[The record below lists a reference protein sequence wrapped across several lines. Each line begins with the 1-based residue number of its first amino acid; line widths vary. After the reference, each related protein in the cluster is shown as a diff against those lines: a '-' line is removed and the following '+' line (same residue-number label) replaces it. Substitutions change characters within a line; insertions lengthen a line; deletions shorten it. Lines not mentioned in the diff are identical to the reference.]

1 MTTSYTITCSR
12 PTNYGAVLQTYGLNT
27 ALRKMGVDAKVLDYN
42 PKYYYTSTQ
51 PLPIRMVRA
60 VVRFPDLTKG
70 RKVFGK
76 FLEDYVPMS
85 AKTYRTLAEI
95 EADVPQSDVYIC
107 GSDQIWNCKNKLNG
121 KDDAFFLSFAPAGAR
136 KVAYAAS
143 IAMPEI
149 PNNQKTRYRRLI
161 SDFDAVSV
169 REPSSVPMLEDLGI
183 DNVQSVI
190 DPVFLLER
198 NDWDVIADASDFVPT
213 EDYVLVYGY
222 NRQKDVY
229 AYARRLAKKLG
240 VKVYTIGTAIEDY
253 TLDQDRYFWNASPNT
268 FVNLVRNAKAV
279 VTNSFHGTV
288 FSIVYNKPFHFFTV
302 KQTTNSRMLDLLDSL
317 TLKNRHVVGE
327 ELLSNDIDY
336 DRPNQLLAEAK
347 KRSLGFLQTNVASYV
362 SENKPMKG

>member
-1 MTTSYTITCSR
+1 MKDSITSYTITCSR
-12 PTNYGAVLQTYGLNT
+12 PTNYGAVLQTYGLNA

-42 PKYYYTSTQ
+42 PKYYYTSTR
-51 PLPIRMVRA
+51 PLPIRMLRA
-60 VVRFPDLTKG
+60 IVRFPDLVKG

-76 FLEDYVPMS
+76 FLEDYIPMS

-95 EADVPQSDVYIC
+95 EADTPQSDVYIC

-149 PNNQKTRYRRLI
+149 PDDQKDRYRRLI

-169 REPSSVPMLEDLGI
+169 REPSSVPMLEDLSI
-183 DNVQSVI
+183 SNVQSVI
-190 DPVFLLER
+190 DPVFLLEKD
-198 NDWDVIADASDFVPT
+198 DWNVIADASDFTPT

-268 FVNLVRNAKAV
+268 FVNLIRNAKAV

-317 TLKNRHVVGE
+317 ALKDRHVTSGD
-327 ELLSNDIDY
+327 LLSNHIDY
-336 DRPNQLLAEAK
+336 TQPNTLLA
-347 KRSLGFLQTNVASYV
+347 SLRKQSLAYLHSSV
-362 SENKPMKG
+362 SEPLNQH

>member
-1 MTTSYTITCSR
+1 MSVTSYTITCSR

-42 PKYYYTSTQ
+42 PKYYYTSTR
-51 PLPIRMVRA
+51 PLPIRMLRA
-60 VVRFPDLTKG
+60 IVRFPDLVKG

-76 FLEDYVPMS
+76 FLEDYIPMS

-95 EADVPQSDVYIC
+95 EADIPQSDVYIC

-149 PNNQKTRYRRLI
+149 PDDQKDRYRRLI

-183 DNVQSVI
+183 SNVQSVI
-190 DPVFLLER
+190 DPVFLLEKD
-198 NDWDVIADASDFVPT
+198 DWNVIADASDFTPT

-229 AYARRLAKKLG
+229 AYARWLAKKLG

-268 FVNLVRNAKAV
+268 FVNLIRNAKAV

-302 KQTTNSRMLDLLDSL
+302 KQTTNSRMLDLLNSL
-317 TLKNRHVVGE
+317 ALKDRHVTSGD
-327 ELLSNDIDY
+327 LLSNHIDY
-336 DRPNQLLAEAK
+336 SEPNQLLTKAK
-347 KRSLGFLQTNVASYV
+347 SCSLNFLQVNVANLLQ
-362 SENKPMKG
+362 ELH